1 MKYWSNLFKMSDRVI
16 KYGDFF
22 IDPHNKRKTRK
33 MRAEVR
39 EQRMKEYIK
48 RADKGLPLFTETEN
62 DET

>member
-1 MKYWSNLFKMSDRVI
+1 MKMKMKMRMMTMNKVI

-39 EQRMKEYIK
+39 EQRVKEYIK
-48 RADKGLPLFTETEN
+48 RADKGLPLFTEKEQW
-62 DET
+62 E

>member
-1 MKYWSNLFKMSDRVI
+1 MDKVVKYE
-16 KYGDFF
+16 DFF

-39 EQRMKEYIK
+39 EQRVKEYIK
-48 RADKGLPLFTETEN
+48 RADEGLPLFTETEN